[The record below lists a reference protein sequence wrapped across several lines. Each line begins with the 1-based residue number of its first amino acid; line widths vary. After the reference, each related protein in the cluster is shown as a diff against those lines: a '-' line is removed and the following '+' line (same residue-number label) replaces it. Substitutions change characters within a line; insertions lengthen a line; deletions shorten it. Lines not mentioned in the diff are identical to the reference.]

1 MVWSVQFL
9 KNAIENRSSL
19 SVTKGY
25 ISVWMKSLLFYIRN
39 ALIFLSRDFAPPP
52 PPNFVFNGRYIYLF
66 TSILQV
72 RLNENIYLL
81 TQTTQD
87 KQKQKDK

>member
-1 MVWSVQFL
+1 MLQYYFHV
-9 KNAIENRSSL
+9 ITR
-19 SVTKGY
+19 T
-25 ISVWMKSLLFYIRN
+25 
-39 ALIFLSRDFAPPP
+39 PPP

-81 TQTTQD
+81 TQTTQE
-87 KQKQKDK
+87 KEKQKDN

>member
-1 MVWSVQFL
+1 MLQYYFHV
-9 KNAIENRSSL
+9 I
-19 SVTKGY
+19 
-25 ISVWMKSLLFYIRN
+25 M
-39 ALIFLSRDFAPPP
+39 PPP
-52 PPNFVFNGRYIYLF
+52 PPNFVFNGRDIYLF